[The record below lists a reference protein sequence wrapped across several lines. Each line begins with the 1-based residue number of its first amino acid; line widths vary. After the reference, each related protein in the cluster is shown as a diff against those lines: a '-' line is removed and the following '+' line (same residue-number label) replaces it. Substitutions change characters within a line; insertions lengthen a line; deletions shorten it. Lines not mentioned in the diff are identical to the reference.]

1 MVVGLMQRCHDGIF
15 GPKKGGL
22 FPLPKRDVALSSMW
36 LDQYKIQAIWNG
48 GPDTVRWES
57 SSSDL
62 TKGASSMRA
71 RETLADGEDTGARTQ
86 AARGGASVEEFFF
99 KARTHTHTH
108 IPGPSS
114 LGAKWFCCLLRHPR
128 NKQSILRKNKLVSSY
143 TVSNVVGPQAYPAG
157 PLQWQIWPQVW
168 PSQGH
173 WEGTLFYELERS
185 LCRTSATYT
194 NQIMGYGNLPALA
207 GFSKSWWIKFEMRI
221 KIGSPE
227 QWKRPSFWGW
237 NTSKSY
243 GDFFL

>member
-71 RETLADGEDTGARTQ
+71 RETLADGKDTGARTQ

-99 KARTHTHTH
+99 KARTHTHTYLDLPVWVPNGSVACFA
-108 IPGPSS
+108 IPG
-114 LGAKWFCCLLRHPR
+114 
-128 NKQSILRKNKLVSSY
+128 
-143 TVSNVVGPQAYPAG
+143 
-157 PLQWQIWPQVW
+157 
-168 PSQGH
+168 
-173 WEGTLFYELERS
+173 
-185 LCRTSATYT
+185 TSRA
-194 NQIMGYGNLPALA
+194 
-207 GFSKSWWIKFEMRI
+207 S
-221 KIGSPE
+221 
-227 QWKRPSFWGW
+227 
-237 NTSKSY
+237 
-243 GDFFL
+243 